1 MGRDLPDDWR
11 ERTIAMIRGAEPL
24 RADWFTPGPELSAEQ
39 RIAIHL
45 EQFRL
50 RVEGAVRTEI
60 PGLVHLMGEES
71 EGWIRAYLA
80 ACPPTS
86 WTLHQV
92 AEEVAGWLATQDV
105 PSAWVEMAEL
115 DRAVNRGFEA
125 ADTPPVTVEEL
136 GGSPRLALA
145 PHVTLLRLRWSVHR
159 VRSAV
164 MTGGEPPA
172 PEEGHFP
179 LVVFR
184 RGLKMRH
191 WEVPVGLFALL
202 EGLGEGN
209 SVAGAID
216 HAFRG
221 GHVDLATLQAEIGGW
236 FREMSERSL
245 VRVVV

>member
-1 MGRDLPDDWR
+1 MARELPDDWR

-24 RADWFTPGPELSAEQ
+24 RADWFTPGPRLTAEQ

-50 RVEGAVRTEI
+50 RVEGAVRAEI
-60 PGLVHLMGEES
+60 PGLVHLMGEEADR
-71 EGWIRAYLA
+71 WIRAYLVA
-80 ACPPTS
+80 RPPTS

-92 AEEVAGWLATQDV
+92 AEPLAGWLATQDV
-105 PSAWVEMAEL
+105 PSSWVEMAEL

-125 ADTPPVTVEEL
+125 ADAPPITVEEL

-145 PHVTLLRLRWSVHR
+145 PHVSLLRLRWSVHR

-164 MTGGEPPA
+164 MSGGEVPPL
-172 PEEGHFP
+172 EEGTFP
-179 LVVFR
+179 VVVFR

-191 WEVPVGLFALL
+191 WEVPSGLFALL
-202 EGLGEGN
+202 QGVGEG
-209 SVAGAID
+209 STVAAAID
-216 HAFRG
+216 HVFRG
-221 GHVDLATLQAEIGGW
+221 GHVDLPTLQAEIGGW

-245 VRVVV
+245 VHVVG